1 MSKLPD
7 RPLYLAAL
15 AIGLITMVVG
25 AVTLMSDL
33 GEHGVPGGGSSLTL
47 LVGVVIL
54 AMALTGPSD
63 GADGPAPGAGGEEER

>member
-1 MSKLPD
+1 MLPD
-7 RPLYLAAL
+7 RPLYLAAV
-15 AIGLITMVVG
+15 AIGLVTMIVG

-33 GEHGVPGGGSSLTL
+33 SEQGIPGGGSSLTL

-63 GADGPAPGAGGEEER
+63 QDDGPAPGGREDG